1 MGAWDMGVTAR
12 DIGQLTLAPARS
24 AGVGGIRA
32 TWIAGADPVGDGLIS
47 AADLRQMG
55 FVVVQELFLTETAQ
69 AADVVLPAAAW
80 SEREGS
86 YTNGERRVQRFY
98 AGNTLKGRPDF
109 ELASEI
115 GKRLGVSVPQFAG
128 QIMLEISKSVPAYAG
143 VNYQALSQVVEQ
155 WPDVGGR
162 DLYYGG
168 TSYTNSQ
175 GVGVQLTSGAER
187 GESVAASVIQPGRS
201 KPEASGLTLVPTTV
215 LYDRGATF
223 VRSLV
228 MQPRIPHPYVDI
240 NAADAARLNV
250 ANGATVT
257 LAAGDWQASA
267 TARVDGRAP
276 EGVILMPASL
286 GNPVPPRATPVTLT
300 VQPKQAAQNERE
312 AVHAN

>member
-1 MGAWDMGVTAR
+1 M
-12 DIGQLTLAPARS
+12 PA
-24 AGVGGIRA
+24 
-32 TWIAGADPVGDGLIS
+32 TP
-47 AADLRQMG
+47 
-55 FVVVQELFLTETAQ
+55 
-69 AADVVLPAAAW
+69 
-80 SEREGS
+80 
-86 YTNGERRVQRFY
+86 
-98 AGNTLKGRPDF
+98 LKGRPDF
-109 ELASEI
+109 ELAAEI

-128 QIMLEISKSVPAYAG
+128 QIMLEISKSVPGYAG

-175 GVGVQLTSGAER
+175 GVGVQVPSGAER
-187 GESVAASVIQPGRS
+187 GESVAASAIQPGHGA

-250 ANGATVT
+250 TNGATVN

-286 GNPVPPRATPVTLT
+286 GNAVPPRATPVTLT
-300 VQPKQAAQNERE
+300 VQPKPAAQKE
-312 AVHAN
+312 AVHAD